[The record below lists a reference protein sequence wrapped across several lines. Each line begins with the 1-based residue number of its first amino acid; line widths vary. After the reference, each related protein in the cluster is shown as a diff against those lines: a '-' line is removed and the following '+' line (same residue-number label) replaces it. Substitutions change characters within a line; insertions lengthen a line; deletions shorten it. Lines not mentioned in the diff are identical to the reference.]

1 MNSSNDKILVGKI
14 VAPQG
19 IRGQVRVQTFTETPA
34 DLATLPIVDVKLRF
48 VRAAGR
54 GVAICEID
62 GVTDRNAAESL
73 RGTELYIMRDA
84 LPALP
89 DGQFYQTD
97 LIGMQVVRGDTVLG
111 TVDAVYNFGAGDVLD
126 IAGGDMV
133 PFAGADVDVVARRIV
148 VK

>member
-1 MNSSNDKILVGKI
+1 MSAKNKILIGKI

-34 DLATLPIVDVKLRF
+34 DVATLPIDGVKLKFIRT
-48 VRAAGR
+48 AGN
-54 GVAICEID
+54 VAICEID
-62 GVTDRNAAESL
+62 GVTDRNAAEAL
-73 RGTELYIMRDA
+73 RGTELYVMRDA

-97 LIGMQVVRGDTVLG
+97 LIGMRVMRGDKLLG
-111 TVDAVYNFGAGDVLD
+111 TVDAVYNFGAGDILD

-133 PFAGADVDVVARRIV
+133 GLAGADVDLDAGIIRVN
-148 VK
+148 